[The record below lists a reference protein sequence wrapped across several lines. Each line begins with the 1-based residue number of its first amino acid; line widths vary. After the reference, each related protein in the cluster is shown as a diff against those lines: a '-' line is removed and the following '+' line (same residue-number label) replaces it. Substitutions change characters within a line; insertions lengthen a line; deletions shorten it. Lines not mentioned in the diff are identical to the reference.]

1 MCRTDRDPAKV
12 TSSTKYPPFRG
23 PIMPQPSLSSRR
35 SWSAGQSF
43 YAGSWIPQ
51 VTLAIFFAL
60 MRSDGGDM
68 QQQLRPRSEATP
80 CTNLLNPTGPVQRS
94 KPWSPTRTDRG
105 TDWAFRFSDSWLCPV
120 VHSIQN
126 CSTESQKK
134 RKNAEAKIN
143 YRQSPAAT
151 SNWIFKKHPLENNR
165 QKNDQISTGSRFS
178 PARPKLGIR
187 AAEHW

>member
-60 MRSDGGDM
+60 MRSDGGDI

-80 CTNLLNPTGPVQRS
+80 CTNLLNPTAGSEIETLISDAHRPWNWLSFSVLRFLTLPCCAFNSKLFNRVAKKAQECRS
-94 KPWSPTRTDRG
+94 KNQLPT
-105 TDWAFRFSDSWLCPV
+105 
-120 VHSIQN
+120 
-126 CSTESQKK
+126 
-134 RKNAEAKIN
+134 
-143 YRQSPAAT
+143 
-151 SNWIFKKHPLENNR
+151 
-165 QKNDQISTGSRFS
+165 ISCGD
-178 PARPKLGIR
+178 
-187 AAEHW
+187 